1 MRKQSTRAFAVLKK
15 QNKTTYIVSHKKKK
29 KNKEEREEVNDKRP
43 LTTTHESRLWAVCS
57 PEKSRYC
64 SLSSELSILVAA
76 W

>member
-1 MRKQSTRAFAVLKK
+1 MRKQSTRAFAVLK
-15 QNKTTYIVSHKKKK
+15 NKTKRHILSATKKKK
-29 KNKEEREEVNDKRP
+29 QNKEEREEVNDKRP